1 MNIASFSK
9 RKVIKTH
16 YKMNQTKRKA
26 KRIAD
31 RQVKGVSE
39 EEQPLLTLIAG
50 IIAEI
55 AIRIMNEDEELTKSD
70 NLSNRSRIS
79 PPKPKRKK
87 FP

>member
-1 MNIASFSK
+1 MIK
-9 RKVIKTH
+9 RKV
-16 YKMNQTKRKA
+16 

-31 RQVKGVSE
+31 RQVKGVFE

-55 AIRIMNEDEELTKSD
+55 AIRIMNEDEVFAKSD
-70 NLSNRSRIS
+70 NLSNRSHIS

-87 FP
+87 FGLVPKAGLLSTN